1 MKLDDIQKQL
11 DKVMHDQ
18 NNLAKPEFEGYSPSE
33 MHQILHFTFGTN
45 SPIQIQNLS
54 EQEYQKIPIF
64 NLIKYLAE
72 LIRKN
77 GEIKLT
83 AKGYLP
89 TKFVADI
96 YAQGFMN
103 DHYLEL
109 RNIQQIKEVDSTSV
123 TLTRILLE
131 LSGLAKKRNGKLSL
145 TKAAD
150 KILPDNFELLR
161 LIFTTFGSKFN
172 WAYFD
177 GYDEDN
183 IGQLGFGFTLIL
195 LSKYGNEMQ
204 TDAFYAYKYFEAFPN
219 LLDAIEPT
227 YGTLEKY
234 STNCYSLRTFEIF
247 LKYFGVVEIEKIGKA
262 WDTVTNIYKTELFD
276 KMIGISPHRMNRPCE
291 NFSHTRL

>member
-1 MKLDDIQKQL
+1 MKLEDIQKQL
-11 DKVMHDQ
+11 NKVMQ
-18 NNLAKPEFEGYSPSE
+18 EENNRAKPDFEGYSPYE
-33 MHQILHFTFGTN
+33 MHQILHFTFGAE
-45 SPIQIQNLS
+45 SPIQLQKLS
-54 EQEYQKIPIF
+54 DQDYQKIPIL
-64 NLIKYLAE
+64 NLIKFLAE

-89 TKFVADI
+89 TTIVANV
-96 YAQGFMN
+96 YNQGYMN

-109 RNIQQIKEVDSTSV
+109 RNIKQIKEADSTSV

-150 KILPDNFELLR
+150 KILPDNFELLK
-161 LIFTTFGSKFN
+161 LIINTFGSKFN

-177 GYDEDN
+177 GYGEN
-183 IGQLGFGFTLIL
+183 QIGQLGYGFTLIL
-195 LSKYGNEMQ
+195 LSKYGNEKQ
-204 TDAFYAYKYFEAFPN
+204 TDTFYADKYFEAFPL
-219 LLDAIEPT
+219 LLDSLKPT

-247 LKYFGVVEIEKIGKA
+247 LVYFGVIEIEKIGKA
-262 WDTVTNIYKTELFD
+262 WDTVTNISKTELFD
-276 KMIGISPHRMNRPCE
+276 KLIGVSPHRILNLPLLYT
-291 NFSHTRL
+291 SQ